1 MGLEPTTSTLRV
13 RSATHCATT
22 PLEIDDDYTCAVLTE
37 IRGFEKMNKYVE
49 RGKLDKRTGSPSL
62 NKVFELN

>member
-1 MGLEPTTSTLRV
+1 MP
-13 RSATHCATT
+13 

-49 RGKLDKRTGSPSL
+49 RGKLDKLTGSPSL